1 MTRCLLFVACLLP
14 APAWAHLGHV
24 EAMAGHD
31 HWIIAAA
38 IAAALAAGAVA
49 ALKGSQEQSSEGEES
64 EPQEM

>member
-1 MTRCLLFVACLLP
+1 MTRCLLFIACLLP

-38 IAAALAAGAVA
+38 IAAALAAVAVG
-49 ALKGSQEQSSEGEES
+49 ALKGSQEQGSEGEEP
-64 EPQEM
+64 EPQDA

>member
-1 MTRCLLFVACLLP
+1 MTRCLLFIACLLP

-38 IAAALAAGAVA
+38 IAAVLAAGAVG
-49 ALKGSQEQSSEGEES
+49 ALKGSQEQGSEGEEP
-64 EPQEM
+64 EPQEA

>member
-1 MTRCLLFVACLLP
+1 MTRCLLFIACLLP

-38 IAAALAAGAVA
+38 IAAALAAGVVS
-49 ALKGSQEQSSEGEES
+49 ALKGSQEQGSEGEKP
-64 EPQEM
+64 EPQEA

>member
-1 MTRCLLFVACLLP
+1 MTRCLLFIACLLP

-38 IAAALAAGAVA
+38 IAAALAAGAVG
-49 ALKGSQEQSSEGEES
+49 ALKGSQEQGSEGEEP
-64 EPQEM
+64 EPQEV

>member
-1 MTRCLLFVACLLP
+1 MTRCLLFIACLLP

-49 ALKGSQEQSSEGEES
+49 ALKGSQEQGSEGEEP
-64 EPQEM
+64 ERQEA